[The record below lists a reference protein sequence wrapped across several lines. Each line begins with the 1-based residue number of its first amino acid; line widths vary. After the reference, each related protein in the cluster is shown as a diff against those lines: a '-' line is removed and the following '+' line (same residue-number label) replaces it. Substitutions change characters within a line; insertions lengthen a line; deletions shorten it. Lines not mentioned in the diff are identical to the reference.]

1 MEELLTR
8 KLKHLKVTI
17 NESVVNDLIFFKLKP
32 VWIYFTELEWD
43 QLKINNLKTLLPR
56 GVIL

>member
-17 NESVVNDLIFFKLKP
+17 NESVVNDLVNFL
-32 VWIYFTELEWD
+32 
-43 QLKINNLKTLLPR
+43 N
-56 GVIL
+56 